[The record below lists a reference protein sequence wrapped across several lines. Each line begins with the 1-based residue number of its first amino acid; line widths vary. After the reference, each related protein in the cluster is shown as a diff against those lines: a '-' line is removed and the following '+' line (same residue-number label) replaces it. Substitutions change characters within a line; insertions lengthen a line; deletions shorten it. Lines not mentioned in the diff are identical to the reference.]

1 MATVQE
7 PGGLSEAEKRRIKA
21 EVEYR
26 KSLEKKKSRFS
37 LTNVIVAV
45 LCAGLGVLILSQCV
59 AVMQAAGRR

>member
-26 KSLEKKKSRFS
+26 NSLEAKKKPKFSLVRLGVALVIVWLLLLFFGSLAKSLAN
-37 LTNVIVAV
+37 T
-45 LCAGLGVLILSQCV
+45 
-59 AVMQAAGRR
+59 

>member
-26 KSLEKKKSRFS
+26 NSLEAKKKPRFS
-37 LTNVIVAV
+37 LVR
-45 LCAGLGVLILSQCV
+45 LGVALVILWLLLLFFGSLAKSV
-59 AVMQAAGRR
+59 G

>member
-26 KSLEKKKSRFS
+26 NSLEAKKKPKFS
-37 LTNVIVAV
+37 LVRVVVALV
-45 LCAGLGVLILSQCV
+45 LLWLLLLYFGTLSKLV
-59 AVMQAAGRR
+59 G

>member
-26 KSLEKKKSRFS
+26 NSLEAKKKPRFS
-37 LTNVIVAV
+37 LVRLGVALVIVWLLLLFFGSLAKSV
-45 LCAGLGVLILSQCV
+45 G
-59 AVMQAAGRR
+59 